1 MSIAELISKAEG
13 NSKWLSANYRQL
25 VKKYNDEWV
34 AVLDKDVIDYD
45 KDLKR
50 LSARLRKKLDERY
63 SEVAFDYVTKEPI
76 DMILVV

>member
-1 MSIAELISKAEG
+1 
-13 NSKWLSANYRQL
+13 L
-25 VKKYNDEWV
+25 VQKYNDKWV

-50 LSARLRKKLDERY
+50 LSARLRKKLDGRY

-76 DMILVV
+76 NMILVV